1 MTQRPVQP
9 ALAVSVDDALRHA
22 SGLKEVADCF
32 SDCAIITLAAEVN
45 RLRAAPVAL
54 MDTRAALSVCAL
66 KEEDFPALYALQGH
80 RVALVDLGPN
90 AKLGVRPEGGESP

>member
-1 MTQRPVQP
+1 METVKGSADFYGRPVTP
-9 ALAVSVDDALRHA
+9 LYDLS
-22 SGLKEVADCF
+22 SC
-32 SDCAIITLAAEVN
+32 
-45 RLRAAPVAL
+45 PVAL

-90 AKLGVRPEGGESP
+90 AKLTNAAPTTEGKRHE

>member
-1 MTQRPVQP
+1 MSEKARLLQEPVQP
-9 ALAVSVDDALRHA
+9 GSVVSVDDALRHA
-22 SGLKEVADCF
+22 AGLEEVADCF
-32 SDCAIITLAAEVN
+32 SDRAILALAAEVN

-80 RVALVDLGPN
+80 RVALVDLGP
-90 AKLGVRPEGGESP
+90 KL